1 MVSLDECVVT
11 SQQSPVR
18 QSLLEIKPAFLHFSG
33 LVDFTHATGSQV
45 RRNLV
50 MCESG
55 ADNVFPTALDSI
67 KRAMEAFLI
76 DEVTA

>member
-1 MVSLDECVVT
+1 MVSLEECVVT

-45 RRNLV
+45 RHNLV

-55 ADNVFPTALDSI
+55 ASRFPTALDSI